1 MSPQAR
7 LLTRHM
13 EADHGVLVGYPVSR
27 ASAEPLVLGA
37 GARLRS
43 GTVLYDGSTIGRGL
57 QTGHGVVIRE
67 GCEVGDDVSVWTN
80 SVIDYGCRIGD
91 RVKIHC
97 NCYVAQYSELEDDVF
112 LAPGVTIAN
121 DLYPGDQRSA
131 QLMAGPRIGAG
142 AQIGVNVTILPFVR
156 IGAGALIGAG
166 SVVTRDIPAAVVA
179 FGNPAVPRRA
189 VAELPDIDER
199 VVGHGRRAGTTGRRR
214 REPAVTDLAAR
225 KEITAPRL
233 GEEVVKRALD
243 IALASVLIVLAAPLL
258 LLLWCLVRST
268 SAGPALFRQE
278 RLGRDMRPFTMLKLR
293 SMYVDN
299 DDRIHRDYVTD
310 HALSGE
316 QEAVPARNNALFKL
330 IGDPRVTPLGAWLRR
345 TSLDELPQ
353 LINVLRGEMSLVG
366 PRPML
371 PWEAQLLAEPYRR
384 RFTVKPGITG
394 LWQVS
399 GRSRLSMRTALEL
412 DVEYARR
419 RSVLLDLSILA
430 RTVPAL
436 FRGGAS

>member
-1 MSPQAR
+1 MPSEPAGTPAR
-7 LLTRHM
+7 EVTQ
-13 EADHGVLVGYPVSR
+13 ADHGVLVGYPVSR

-67 GCEVGDDVSVWTN
+67 ACEVGDDVSVWTN

-112 LAPGVTIAN
+112 LAPGVMIAN
-121 DLYPGDQRSA
+121 DLYPGDRRSA

-199 VVGHGRRAGTTGRRR
+199 VG
-214 REPAVTDLAAR
+214 REP
-225 KEITAPRL
+225 
-233 GEEVVKRALD
+233 
-243 IALASVLIVLAAPLL
+243 
-258 LLLWCLVRST
+258 C
-268 SAGPALFRQE
+268 
-278 RLGRDMRPFTMLKLR
+278 RD
-293 SMYVDN
+293 
-299 DDRIHRDYVTD
+299 
-310 HALSGE
+310 
-316 QEAVPARNNALFKL
+316 
-330 IGDPRVTPLGAWLRR
+330 
-345 TSLDELPQ
+345 
-353 LINVLRGEMSLVG
+353 
-366 PRPML
+366 
-371 PWEAQLLAEPYRR
+371 
-384 RFTVKPGITG
+384 
-394 LWQVS
+394 
-399 GRSRLSMRTALEL
+399 
-412 DVEYARR
+412 
-419 RSVLLDLSILA
+419 
-430 RTVPAL
+430 
-436 FRGGAS
+436 